1 MNKINFVSMTNSY
14 FGALLLIPGPLC
26 AGVTGDMVPSAD
38 PVLGTKPAG
47 GSRSH
52 WRIWFWQE
60 PHPPCG
66 IYGGLDSPQLYL
78 QCTYVRV
85 RTSLW
90 ATYSGMHAK
99 DRSLSPGPNPPNT
112 QNSLRIRYFFIPT
125 WYKLVVP
132 TIHHARFQV
141 KNNFAENTTMEIR
154 VKRR

>member
-1 MNKINFVSMTNSY
+1 M
-14 FGALLLIPGPLC
+14 LLSDGWLEEFQQCIIRKHNGHTLRWRYDYSH

-66 IYGGLDSPQLYL
+66 TYGGLDSP
-78 QCTYVRV
+78 TVHV
-85 RTSLW
+85 RTSLCKRPITF
-90 ATYSGMHAK
+90 ARPKPPKQAK
-99 DRSLSPGPNPPNT
+99 FA
-112 QNSLRIRYFFIPT
+112 QNSLFFIPT

-154 VKRR
+154 VKPR